1 MDYVSCPGIGES
13 PVNIQCR
20 VVEKKEL
27 GSHHMFIAEILGVTV
42 EDSHMDETG
51 RFHLNDTGLVMYSH
65 GEYYALGEYLG
76 KFGYSIKK

>member
-1 MDYVSCPGIGES
+1 
-13 PVNIQCR
+13 
-20 VVEKKEL
+20 
-27 GSHHMFIAEILGVTV
+27 MFIAEILGVTV